1 MTPLP
6 CGDGGVTRAGAYTA
20 GDIHSLEIARMK
32 RLARSTL
39 AALSLAA
46 ASLAFPALAHAA
58 DGYVTGNVNLR
69 AGPDPGYPLIDLI
82 PAGTEVDVLGCT
94 DGWEWCDVIAYGN
107 RGWVAGNYVEYF
119 YQDRPVLLPAYG
131 AQIGI
136 PIITFVITTYW
147 DSHYRGRP
155 FYRERDRWYLRPV
168 VRRPPPPPMRH
179 PYRPPVRASN
189 DHRSPGND
197 RPQPRPGST
206 PRDRRPQQGQPP
218 RPYEDNRQRRPATS
232 QRPPTAPQ
240 HDNTARPV
248 RQSRPQAHG
257 GNPASQRD
265 HRPSNAARGQP
276 ARSTQANPK
285 SADKRAGKKNDRG
298 DRDGH

>member
-1 MTPLP
+1 MTPP
-6 CGDGGVTRAGAYTA
+6 SCGYGGVTRAGAYTA

-39 AALSLAA
+39 AVLSLAA
-46 ASLAFPALAHAA
+46 ASLAFPALARAA

-69 AGPDPGYPLIDLI
+69 AGPDPSYPLIDLI
-82 PAGTEVDVLGCT
+82 PAGTEIDVLGCT

-107 RGWVAGNYVEYF
+107 RGWIAGNYVEYF

-136 PIITFVITTYW
+136 PIITFVISTYW

-155 FYRERDRWYLRPV
+155 FYRERDRWYHRPV

-189 DHRSPGND
+189 DHRPAGND
-197 RPQPRPGST
+197 RPQLPVS
-206 PRDRRPQQGQPP
+206 PQP
-218 RPYEDNRQRRPATS
+218 RPYNDNRQKRPATM
-232 QRPPTAPQ
+232 QRPPASPRG
-240 HDNTARPV
+240 DNTARPV
-248 RQSRPQAHG
+248 RQTRPEAHG
-257 GNPASQRD
+257 GNPASQQGN
-265 HRPSNAARGQP
+265 RPSNAARGQP
-276 ARSTQANPK
+276 TRSGHAKPK
-285 SADKRAGKKNDRG
+285 SADKKNDHG
-298 DRDGH
+298 NHDGH